1 MSYVPIDLRGA
12 ALALLVSLFWGAN
25 PVAIKFGLED
35 SPPLRLAGYRFVVG
49 IVVILGWA
57 WRTGRLAGFRI
68 RRDER
73 RPLLVLGVLMT
84 IQIASMNIAT
94 AMTSAAHVAIIL
106 NSYAVHIV
114 LLAHFL
120 IPGDRLIAR
129 RLVGVLAAYGGIV
142 TLFVREAAPGA
153 PTFAGDLVVFASALI
168 LAERTV
174 YMAGAVQR
182 IDPVK
187 LLLSQAVIGIVS
199 FWALSLVFEPEPTRW
214 TLRLAGAVIFQGA
227 VVSGFNFVVNLWL
240 LKRHRPSTLST
251 FFLSQPIFGVLAA
264 AVFTGDALTPD
275 LLLASVAVAAGIG
288 LTAR

>member
-1 MSYVPIDLRGA
+1 MRYVPIDLRGA

-35 SPPLRLAGYRFVVG
+35 SPPLRLAGYRFAVG

-120 IPGDRLIAR
+120 IPGDRLTAR
-129 RLVGVLAAYGGIV
+129 RFVGVLAAYGGIV
-142 TLFVREAAPGA
+142 TLFAREAAPGA
-153 PTFAGDLVVFASALI
+153 STFSGDLVVFASALV

-199 FWALSLVFEPEPTRW
+199 FWALSLVFEPEPTHW